1 MFYERFLDLC
11 NEKGIKP
18 SRVAVETGFNK
29 GSISVW
35 KKKYENGEDTQ
46 PTSEI
51 LSKIADYFCVTIDY
65 LLGKTDN
72 SLTDEDKEIKEYLE
86 FLKYRP
92 EGKMLFSVA
101 KGCTKEEIEQ
111 AVKIIDALRKTGDD

>member
-1 MFYERFLDLC
+1 MFYDVFTALC
-11 NEKGIKP
+11 DSKKVSKSKVLE
-18 SRVAVETGFNK
+18 E
-29 GSISVW
+29 ISVSTGNLPKW
-35 KKKYENGEDTQ
+35 RKGGTPKA
-46 PTSEI
+46 EI
-51 LSKIADYFCVTIDY
+51 LNKIADYFNITVDE
-65 LLGKTDN
+65 LLGNEK

-111 AVKIIDALRKTGDD
+111 AVKIIDAIRKTDDD

>member
-1 MFYERFLDLC
+1 MYSRFEQLLKE
-11 NEKGIKP
+11 NKVTAY
-18 SRVAVETGFNK
+18 RVSKETGVAQATL
-29 GSISVW
+29 SDW
-35 KKKYENGEDTQ
+35 KNGKSTPKYEK
-46 PTSEI
+46 
-51 LSKIADYFCVTIDY
+51 LSKIAEYFGVTVDWLKGEIDE
-65 LLGKTDN
+65 K